1 LWQHILLV
9 KKKLGSG
16 TMSDDLLKLFEIFD
30 KNTGWF
36 FDFLVI
42 VVSISIAILIGIYLY
57 RFASGKIDL
66 MGRKMEE
73 PNQQSQMALIQLESC
88 RKENEELEKKQVLLE
103 QERQEL
109 LDLLKEKEQE
119 LGKNAANLKKAVQE
133 IEILKGL
140 YEELDAKY
148 DDETY
153 TMSQIMYTADE
164 VAAAIANEERF
175 NQNRDDIFMNL
186 LDYLVNTLKNF
197 REKNPRVI
205 IHVKH
210 PNQKERLTHYA
221 HSSGHTHRVKIYEP
235 PIYGSAAGRV
245 WRTQDVYYVP
255 DVEDQQYEYDQKEHS
270 RKVYRSI
277 LCIPL
282 KAGVSHSNIIG
293 VLSITGTPV
302 NAFEKIEIER
312 SLIFASL
319 IYPLIYID
327 LKRQG
332 RLP

>member
-1 LWQHILLV
+1 
-9 KKKLGSG
+9 
-16 TMSDDLLKLFEIFD
+16 
-30 KNTGWF
+30 
-36 FDFLVI
+36 
-42 VVSISIAILIGIYLY
+42 
-57 RFASGKIDL
+57 
-66 MGRKMEE
+66 MGRKTEE
-73 PNQQSQMALIQLESC
+73 PTQDNQVTLLPLESC
-88 RKENEELEKKQVLLE
+88 RKKNEELEKKQVLLE
-103 QERQEL
+103 QEVQEL

-119 LGKNAANLKKAVQE
+119 LSKNAVNLMKAVQE
-133 IEILKGL
+133 VEILKQL

-175 NQNRDDIFMNL
+175 KQNRDDIFMNL

-197 REKNPRVI
+197 RDKNPRVI

-210 PNQKERLTHYA
+210 PNHPGKLTHYA

-235 PIYGSAAGRV
+235 PLYGSAAGRA
-245 WRTQDVYYVP
+245 WRTQEVYYAP
-255 DVEDQQYEYDQKEHS
+255 DVEDQKYEYDRKEHS

-282 KAGVSHSNIIG
+282 KAGVEHPNIIG
-293 VLSITGTPV
+293 VLSITGTPA

-312 SLIFASL
+312 ALLFASL

-327 LKRQG
+327 LKQEG